1 MPAITPKAIQ
11 ALLGPESTEGKSKAR
26 LISKKPIPR
35 RVKSN
40 LLAYPAKTDL
50 PIAATI
56 KMIPTV
62 NPKDLFETDDVC
74 INP

>member
-1 MPAITPKAIQ
+1 M
-11 ALLGPESTEGKSKAR
+11 GPESTEGKSKAR
-26 LISKKPIPR
+26 LISKKLIPKR
-35 RVKSN
+35 IRSK
-40 LLAYPAKTDL
+40 LLTYPAKTDL

-62 NPKDLFETDDVC
+62 NPKDLFETDVVC